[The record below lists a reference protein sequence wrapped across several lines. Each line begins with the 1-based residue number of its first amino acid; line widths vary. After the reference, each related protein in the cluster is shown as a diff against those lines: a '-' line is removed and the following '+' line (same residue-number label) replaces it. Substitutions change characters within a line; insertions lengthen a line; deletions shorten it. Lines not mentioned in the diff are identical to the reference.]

1 MVAMLK
7 NLTRAKL
14 IQVWFAAV
22 VLVVVA
28 LFTLGASVTL
38 TTGAIL
44 LALCLVP
51 PIMTLMLWPG
61 DQPPTVRDVLG
72 GADRRD

>member
-1 MVAMLK
+1 MVGMLK
-7 NLTRAKL
+7 NLTRGKL
-14 IQVWFAAV
+14 IQVWFAVV

-28 LFTLGASVTL
+28 LFALGATVTL
-38 TTGAIL
+38 ATGAIL

-61 DQPPTVRDVLG
+61 DQPPTAGDVLR